1 MTALPPVRRR
11 LVGAA
16 LRRYRQDLGYDL
28 DDAAHILECDRSK
41 ISRIETGQRGIRNR
55 ELRELLTEY
64 GLDKPTQD
72 ALTAIAAPR
81 GAGAWRRAYDG
92 QLPDVWLDLM
102 AMEAAASKILVYE
115 AQRVPELLQT
125 QDYAA
130 AAAGPTLAAAI
141 VARQEA
147 ALGDPGREITVVT
160 GEAALRQVTGGRAV
174 MRGQLATLAKV
185 STSLPHVSVQ
195 VLPFA
200 QEVHAAACSF
210 AIFRFAGIPELE
222 TVCLPGT
229 SGAVFLDGQHHVS
242 SYEAAFRK
250 LRAAALDPGASVRLI
265 TSLAEDLLPGPP
277 CVPDPN
283 GRIGRDN
290 S

>member
-1 MTALPPVRRR
+1 MTTLPPLRRR

-72 ALTAIAAPR
+72 VLTAIAASR
-81 GAGAWRRAYDG
+81 GAGSWRRAYDD

-102 AMEAAASKILVYE
+102 ALEATASKIRIYE

-125 QDYAA
+125 QDYATET
-130 AAAGPTLAAAI
+130 AGPALAGAI

-160 GEAALRQVTGGRAV
+160 GEAALRQVTGGCTV
-174 MRGQLATLAKV
+174 MRGQLATLAEV
-185 STSLPHVSVQ
+185 NTSLPHVSVR

-200 QEVHAAACSF
+200 QEVHAVACSF
-210 AIFRFAGIPELE
+210 AIFRFAGIPELG
-222 TVCLPGT
+222 TICLPGI
-229 SGAVFLDGQHHVS
+229 SGAVFLDGEHHVNA
-242 SYEAAFRK
+242 YEAAFRK
-250 LRAAALDPGASVRLI
+250 LRAAALDPGASARLM
-265 TSLAEDLLPGPP
+265 TSLAEDLLPSPP
-277 CVPDPN
+277 DVPDPD
-283 GRIGRDN
+283 GR
-290 S
+290 

>member
-28 DDAAHILECDRSK
+28 DDAARVLDCDRSK

-64 GLDKPTQD
+64 GLGKPAQD
-72 ALTAIAAPR
+72 VLTAIAAPR

-102 AMEAAASKILVYE
+102 ALEATASKIRIYE

-130 AAAGPTLAAAI
+130 EAAGPALAAAI

-147 ALGDPGREITVVT
+147 ALGDPRREITVVA
-160 GEAALRQVTGGRAV
+160 GEAALRQVTGGCAV
-174 MRGQLATLAKV
+174 MRGQLATLAEV
-185 STSLPHVSVQ
+185 STSLPHVSMR
-195 VLPFA
+195 VLPFTR
-200 QEVHAAACSF
+200 QVHAAACSF
-210 AIFRFAGIPELE
+210 VIFRFAGIPELG
-222 TVCLPGT
+222 TVCLPGI
-229 SGAVFLDGQHHVS
+229 SGAVFLDGEHHVS
-242 SYEAAFRK
+242 AYEAAFRK
-250 LRAAALDPGASVRLI
+250 LRAAALDPGESIRLI
-265 TSLAEDLLPGPP
+265 TRLAEDLLPSPLD
-277 CVPDPN
+277 VPDPD
-283 GRIGRDN
+283 GRIGDTP
-290 S
+290 